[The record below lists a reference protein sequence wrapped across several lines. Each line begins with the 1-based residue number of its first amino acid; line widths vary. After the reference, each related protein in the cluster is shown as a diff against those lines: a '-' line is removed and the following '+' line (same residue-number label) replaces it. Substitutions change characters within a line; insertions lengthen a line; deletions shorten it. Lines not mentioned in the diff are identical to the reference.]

1 MRLSYAAFDLK
12 PCSSGEYVSLAT
24 CTGSESAAQQ
34 QRHRTR
40 ACVRVWVC
48 SCVCAGVC
56 ACVFMCACVRV
67 CVRVCACVCVC
78 VSRPAS
84 VLPVSAPLSATS
96 TASCP
101 MHALPVNVG
110 VCTAFTGGTFW
121 LVENLFS
128 RSSLKLGLVPGNIPS
143 SRLWIP
149 GETCK
154 HKQLAMN
161 AHQRTGWYNKV
172 THTRTHAHTHA
183 RTHTHAHTHTQNMH
197 ARTYLCADMRA
208 RSWCEVYVCTR
219 RLRSGHCSSK
229 SCSLIRYSSRN
240 LRPREMCCCIP
251 TGVSLQA
258 ENQSAQRCSKCAHLA
273 CNTCTDF
280 WQKRWGGGEGGRG
293 KERERGGTGRG
304 KEEGGGTGKV
314 K

>member
-1 MRLSYAAFDLK
+1 MQQWRVRVAGHVHGQRI
-12 PCSSGEYVSLAT
+12 C
-24 CTGSESAAQQ
+24 SAAAEASNA
-34 QRHRTR
+34 R
-40 ACVRVWVC
+40 
-48 SCVCAGVC
+48 VCAGVG
-56 ACVFMCACVRV
+56 VFVRV
-67 CVRVCACVCVC
+67 CVCVCVCFYVCVCACVCACVCMCVCVC

-183 RTHTHAHTHTQNMH
+183 RTHAHTRTRTHTHTHTHTHKTCTHAHTSVQT
-197 ARTYLCADMRA
+197 
-208 RSWCEVYVCTR
+208 
-219 RLRSGHCSSK
+219 
-229 SCSLIRYSSRN
+229 
-240 LRPREMCCCIP
+240 
-251 TGVSLQA
+251 
-258 ENQSAQRCSKCAHLA
+258 
-273 CNTCTDF
+273 
-280 WQKRWGGGEGGRG
+280 
-293 KERERGGTGRG
+293 
-304 KEEGGGTGKV
+304 
-314 K
+314 